1 MSVKGLDK
9 VLKKLSS
16 MSKEIVNEVDEIMEG
31 ASQNIEEDAKVLAPV
46 YSGGLYVGGSLRQ
59 GIKAYK
65 KGDLKYSVEAKEK
78 YSAYIEFG
86 TGGKVN
92 VPTEMED
99 IAIQFK
105 GEGVKQ
111 VNIQPQPF
119 LYPSFVKNRTI
130 LIKDLKDLLKNKKL

>member
-1 MSVKGLDK
+1 MN
-9 VLKKLSS
+9 
-16 MSKEIVNEVDEIMEG
+16 KEIVKEVDEIMEG

-46 YSGGLYVGGSLRQ
+46 DLGKLRQ

-65 KGDLKYSVEAKEK
+65 KGELRYAVEAKEK

-92 VPTEMED
+92 VPTEMQD

-105 GEGVKQ
+105 GAGVKQ

-119 LYPSFVKNRTI
+119 LYPSFVKNRTM
-130 LIKDLKDLLKNKKL
+130 LIKDLKDLLKYKTLW